1 MLDDDGDLKAMGG
14 GGEKDEVVDDDG
26 DLKAMGGGSSSE
38 PEGTR
43 WWDDVGELETW
54 VSSRPQQ
61 WLGEPEQAAWPP
73 HARRSLVTSLAAAIA
88 LSPLSCHHDRLSPR
102 CHQPLPRREIGK
114 RREMWKEMG
123 IEERMIGGRRK
134 PVTCQPPHVFNFF
147 FWDTTSTKTTIHK
160 LLSYRD

>member
-1 MLDDDGDLKAMGG
+1 MTRGEEGWGG
-14 GGEKDEVVDDDG
+14 
-26 DLKAMGGGSSSE
+26 GGGSSSE